1 MGGVY
6 NMDEVN
12 YQLDLLKAMNE
23 KLLGNDKMFRML
35 CGTSSNAFLFYSF
48 KDNCFETLGS
58 WEQYFEFAVTSP
70 ADFQNILGC
79 VF

>member
-1 MGGVY
+1 
-6 NMDEVN
+6 MDEVN

-48 KDNCFETLGS
+48 KDRRFETLGS
-58 WEQYFEFAVTSP
+58 WEQYFEFSVT
-70 ADFQNILGC
+70 I
-79 VF
+79 